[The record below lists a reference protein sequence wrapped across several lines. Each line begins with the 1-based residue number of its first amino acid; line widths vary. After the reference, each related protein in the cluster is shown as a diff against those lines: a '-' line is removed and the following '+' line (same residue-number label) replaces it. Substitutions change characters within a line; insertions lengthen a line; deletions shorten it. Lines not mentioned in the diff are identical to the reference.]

1 MKHIKKFKELASKGA
16 LAAIMAT
23 GLAGCNSGGGEQAN
37 TAVVKQNATVF
48 IEKTDQGYK
57 IADEFPSNETRV
69 FLREKDA
76 EGRMNERLLSQA
88 EIDKLLKEENAK
100 IDAGTSNLTN
110 GNAQMSSGGM
120 SLGEAIL
127 ASAAGAII
135 GSWIGSKLF
144 GSPGFNAARQ
154 GAYSNPSAYSRSQS
168 SFGGAKTGAAS
179 SGAKSGFFGGNKAAG
194 EKYLAENKKNKN
206 KKEKKWSKLV

>member
-76 EGRMNERLLSQA
+76 EGNMNERLLSQA

-144 GSPGFNAARQ
+144 GSPGYNAARQ
-154 GAYSNPSAYSRSQS
+154 GAYSNPSADSRSQS

-179 SGAKSGFFGGNKAAG
+179 SGAKSGFFGGNKAASAAG
-194 EKYLAENKKNKN
+194 SSAGG
-206 KKEKKWSKLV
+206 

>member
-23 GLAGCNSGGGEQAN
+23 GLAGCNSSGGEQAN

-76 EGRMNERLLSQA
+76 EGNMNERLLSQA

-144 GSPGFNAARQ
+144 GSPGYNAARQ

-179 SGAKSGFFGGNKAAG
+179 SGAKSGFFGGNKAASAAG
-194 EKYLAENKKNKN
+194 
-206 KKEKKWSKLV
+206 SSFGG

>member
-23 GLAGCNSGGGEQAN
+23 GLTGCNTGQSEQAN

-48 IEKTDQGYK
+48 IEKTDRGYK

-144 GSPGFNAARQ
+144 GSPGYNAARQ

-179 SGAKSGFFGGNKAAG
+179 SGAKSGFFGGNKAASAAG
-194 EKYLAENKKNKN
+194 
-206 KKEKKWSKLV
+206 SSFGG

>member
-1 MKHIKKFKELASKGA
+1 MKHIEKFKELASKGA

-76 EGRMNERLLSQA
+76 EGNMNERLLSQA

-179 SGAKSGFFGGNKAAG
+179 SGAKSGFFGGNKAASAAG
-194 EKYLAENKKNKN
+194 
-206 KKEKKWSKLV
+206 SSFGG

>member
-23 GLAGCNSGGGEQAN
+23 GLAGCNTGQSEQAN

-76 EGRMNERLLSQA
+76 DGRMNERLLSQA
-88 EIDKLLKEENAK
+88 EIDELLKIENAK

-144 GSPGFNAARQ
+144 GSPGFNAAKQ

-179 SGAKSGFFGGNKAAG
+179 SGAKSGFFGGNKAASAAG
-194 EKYLAENKKNKN
+194 SSAGG
-206 KKEKKWSKLV
+206 

>member
-23 GLAGCNSGGGEQAN
+23 GLAGCNSGGGEQTN

-179 SGAKSGFFGGNKAAG
+179 SGAKSGFFGGNKAASAAG
-194 EKYLAENKKNKN
+194 
-206 KKEKKWSKLV
+206 SSFGG

>member
-48 IEKTDQGYK
+48 IEKTDRGYK

-76 EGRMNERLLSQA
+76 EGNMSERLLSQA

-144 GSPGFNAARQ
+144 GSPGYNAARQ

-179 SGAKSGFFGGNKAAG
+179 SGAKSGFFGGNKAASAAG
-194 EKYLAENKKNKN
+194 SSAGG
-206 KKEKKWSKLV
+206 

>member
-48 IEKTDQGYK
+48 IEKTDRGYK

-76 EGRMNERLLSQA
+76 EGNMNERLLSQA

-179 SGAKSGFFGGNKAAG
+179 SGAKSGFFGGNKAASAAG
-194 EKYLAENKKNKN
+194 
-206 KKEKKWSKLV
+206 SSFGG

>member
-23 GLAGCNSGGGEQAN
+23 GLTGCNTGQSEQAN

-48 IEKTDQGYK
+48 IEKTDRGYK

-144 GSPGFNAARQ
+144 GSPGYNAARQ

-179 SGAKSGFFGGNKAAG
+179 SGAKSGFFGGNKAASSAG
-194 EKYLAENKKNKN
+194 
-206 KKEKKWSKLV
+206 SSFGG

>member
-76 EGRMNERLLSQA
+76 EGNMSERLLSQA
-88 EIDKLLKEENAK
+88 EIDKLLKEEHAK
-100 IDAGTSNLTN
+100 IDAGTSNLTH

-179 SGAKSGFFGGNKAAG
+179 SGAKSGFFGGNKAASTAG
-194 EKYLAENKKNKN
+194 
-206 KKEKKWSKLV
+206 SSFGG

>member
-23 GLAGCNSGGGEQAN
+23 GLTGCNTGQSEQAN

-76 EGRMNERLLSQA
+76 EGKMNERLLSQA

-179 SGAKSGFFGGNKAAG
+179 SGAKSGFFGGNKAASSAG
-194 EKYLAENKKNKN
+194 
-206 KKEKKWSKLV
+206 SSFGG

>member
-23 GLAGCNSGGGEQAN
+23 GLAGCNTGQSEQAN

-48 IEKTDQGYK
+48 IEKTDRGYK

-179 SGAKSGFFGGNKAAG
+179 SGAKSGFFGGNKAASAAG
-194 EKYLAENKKNKN
+194 SSAGG
-206 KKEKKWSKLV
+206 

>member
-23 GLAGCNSGGGEQAN
+23 GLTGCNTGQSEQAN

-76 EGRMNERLLSQA
+76 EGNMNERLLSQA
-88 EIDKLLKEENAK
+88 EIDELLKEENAK

-179 SGAKSGFFGGNKAAG
+179 SGAKSGFFGGNKAASAAG
-194 EKYLAENKKNKN
+194 SSAGG
-206 KKEKKWSKLV
+206 

>member
-1 MKHIKKFKELASKGA
+1 MKHIKKFKELASKGV

-23 GLAGCNSGGGEQAN
+23 GLAGCNSGGSEQAN

-48 IEKTDQGYK
+48 IEKTDRGYK

-76 EGRMNERLLSQA
+76 EGNMNERLLSQA

-179 SGAKSGFFGGNKAAG
+179 SGAKSGFFGGNKAASTAG
-194 EKYLAENKKNKN
+194 
-206 KKEKKWSKLV
+206 SSFGG

>member
-48 IEKTDQGYK
+48 IEKTDRGYK

-76 EGRMNERLLSQA
+76 EGNMNERLLSQA

-179 SGAKSGFFGGNKAAG
+179 SGAKSGFFGGNKAASSAG
-194 EKYLAENKKNKN
+194 
-206 KKEKKWSKLV
+206 SSFGG

>member
-76 EGRMNERLLSQA
+76 EGNMSERLLSQA

-179 SGAKSGFFGGNKAAG
+179 SGAKSSFFGGNKAASTAG
-194 EKYLAENKKNKN
+194 
-206 KKEKKWSKLV
+206 SSFGG

>member
-48 IEKTDQGYK
+48 IEKTDRGYK

-76 EGRMNERLLSQA
+76 EGNMNERLLSQA

-144 GSPGFNAARQ
+144 GSPGYNAARQ

-179 SGAKSGFFGGNKAAG
+179 SGAKSGFFGGNKAASAAG
-194 EKYLAENKKNKN
+194 
-206 KKEKKWSKLV
+206 SSFGG

>member
-23 GLAGCNSGGGEQAN
+23 GLAGCNSSGGEQAN

-76 EGRMNERLLSQA
+76 EGNINERLLSQA

-179 SGAKSGFFGGNKAAG
+179 SGAKSGFFGGNKAASAAG
-194 EKYLAENKKNKN
+194 SSAGG
-206 KKEKKWSKLV
+206 

>member
-23 GLAGCNSGGGEQAN
+23 GLAGCNSSGGEQAN

-76 EGRMNERLLSQA
+76 EGNMSERLLSQA

-154 GAYSNPSAYSRSQS
+154 GAYSNQSAYSRSQS

-179 SGAKSGFFGGNKAAG
+179 SGAKSGFFGGNKAASTAG
-194 EKYLAENKKNKN
+194 
-206 KKEKKWSKLV
+206 SSFGG

>member
-23 GLAGCNSGGGEQAN
+23 GLTGCNTGQSEQAN

-48 IEKTDQGYK
+48 IEKTDRGYK

-88 EIDKLLKEENAK
+88 EIDELLKVENAK

-144 GSPGFNAARQ
+144 GSPGYNAARQ

-179 SGAKSGFFGGNKAAG
+179 SGAKSGFFGGNKAASAAG
-194 EKYLAENKKNKN
+194 
-206 KKEKKWSKLV
+206 SSFGG

>member
-1 MKHIKKFKELASKGA
+1 MKHIKKFKELASKGV

-23 GLAGCNSGGGEQAN
+23 GLAGCNSGGSEQAN

-76 EGRMNERLLSQA
+76 EGNMNERLLSQA

-179 SGAKSGFFGGNKAAG
+179 SGAKSGFFGGNKAASTAG
-194 EKYLAENKKNKN
+194 
-206 KKEKKWSKLV
+206 SSFGG

>member
-23 GLAGCNSGGGEQAN
+23 GLAGCNSSGGEQAN

-144 GSPGFNAARQ
+144 GSPGYNAARQ

-179 SGAKSGFFGGNKAAG
+179 SGAKSGFFGGNKAASAAG
-194 EKYLAENKKNKN
+194 
-206 KKEKKWSKLV
+206 SSFGG

>member
-23 GLAGCNSGGGEQAN
+23 GLAGCNSGGGEQTN

-76 EGRMNERLLSQA
+76 EGNMNERLLSQA

-179 SGAKSGFFGGNKAAG
+179 SGAKSGFFGGNKAASTAG
-194 EKYLAENKKNKN
+194 
-206 KKEKKWSKLV
+206 SSFGG

>member
-48 IEKTDQGYK
+48 IEKTDRGYK

-76 EGRMNERLLSQA
+76 EGNMNERLLSQA

-110 GNAQMSSGGM
+110 GNAQVSSGGM

-179 SGAKSGFFGGNKAAG
+179 SGAKSGFFGGNKAASAAG
-194 EKYLAENKKNKN
+194 SSAGG
-206 KKEKKWSKLV
+206 

>member
-23 GLAGCNSGGGEQAN
+23 GLAGCNTGQSEQAN

-48 IEKTDQGYK
+48 IEKTDRGYK

-76 EGRMNERLLSQA
+76 EGNMNERLLSQA

-179 SGAKSGFFGGNKAAG
+179 SGAKSGFFGGNKAASAAG
-194 EKYLAENKKNKN
+194 
-206 KKEKKWSKLV
+206 SSFGG

>member
-23 GLAGCNSGGGEQAN
+23 GLTGCNTGQSEQAN

-76 EGRMNERLLSQA
+76 EGNMNERLLSQA

-144 GSPGFNAARQ
+144 GSPGYNAARQ

-179 SGAKSGFFGGNKAAG
+179 SGAKSGFFGGNKAASAAG
-194 EKYLAENKKNKN
+194 
-206 KKEKKWSKLV
+206 SSFGG

>member
-23 GLAGCNSGGGEQAN
+23 GLTGCNTGQSEQAN

-48 IEKTDQGYK
+48 IEKTDRGYK

-179 SGAKSGFFGGNKAAG
+179 SGAKSGFFGGNKAASAAG
-194 EKYLAENKKNKN
+194 
-206 KKEKKWSKLV
+206 SSVGG

>member
-23 GLAGCNSGGGEQAN
+23 GLTGCNTGQSEQAN

-48 IEKTDQGYK
+48 IEKTDRGYK

-76 EGRMNERLLSQA
+76 EGNMNERLLSQA

-144 GSPGFNAARQ
+144 GSPGYNAARQ

-179 SGAKSGFFGGNKAAG
+179 SGAKSGFFGGNKAASAAG
-194 EKYLAENKKNKN
+194 SSAGG
-206 KKEKKWSKLV
+206 

>member
-48 IEKTDQGYK
+48 IEKTDRGYK

-76 EGRMNERLLSQA
+76 EGNMSERLLSQA

-179 SGAKSGFFGGNKAAG
+179 SGAKSGFFGGNKAASTAG
-194 EKYLAENKKNKN
+194 
-206 KKEKKWSKLV
+206 SSFGG

>member
-23 GLAGCNSGGGEQAN
+23 GLAGCNSSGSEQAN

-76 EGRMNERLLSQA
+76 EGNMNERLLSQA
-88 EIDKLLKEENAK
+88 EIDELLKVENAK

-179 SGAKSGFFGGNKAAG
+179 SGAKSGFFGGNKAASAAG
-194 EKYLAENKKNKN
+194 
-206 KKEKKWSKLV
+206 SSFGG

>member
-23 GLAGCNSGGGEQAN
+23 GLTGCNTGQSEQAN

-48 IEKTDQGYK
+48 IEKTDRGYK

-88 EIDKLLKEENAK
+88 EIDELLKVENAK

-179 SGAKSGFFGGNKAAG
+179 SGAKSGFFGGNKAASAAG
-194 EKYLAENKKNKN
+194 
-206 KKEKKWSKLV
+206 SSFGG

>member
-23 GLAGCNSGGGEQAN
+23 GLAGCNTGQSEQAN

-88 EIDKLLKEENAK
+88 EIDELLKVENAK

-179 SGAKSGFFGGNKAAG
+179 SGAKSGFFGGNKAASAAG
-194 EKYLAENKKNKN
+194 SSAGG
-206 KKEKKWSKLV
+206 

>member
-23 GLAGCNSGGGEQAN
+23 GLAGCNSGGGEQTN

-76 EGRMNERLLSQA
+76 EGNMNERLLSQA

-179 SGAKSGFFGGNKAAG
+179 SGAKSGFFGGNKAASAAG
-194 EKYLAENKKNKN
+194 
-206 KKEKKWSKLV
+206 SSFGG

>member
-1 MKHIKKFKELASKGA
+1 
-16 LAAIMAT
+16 MAT
-23 GLAGCNSGGGEQAN
+23 GLAGCHSSGGEQAN

-76 EGRMNERLLSQA
+76 EGNMNERLLSQA

-179 SGAKSGFFGGNKAAG
+179 SGAKSGFFGGNKAASAAG
-194 EKYLAENKKNKN
+194 SSAGG
-206 KKEKKWSKLV
+206 

>member
-1 MKHIKKFKELASKGA
+1 MKHIKKFKELASKGV

-23 GLAGCNSGGGEQAN
+23 GLAGCNTGQSEQAN

-76 EGRMNERLLSQA
+76 EGNMNERLLSQA

-179 SGAKSGFFGGNKAAG
+179 SGAKSGFFGGNKAASAAG
-194 EKYLAENKKNKN
+194 
-206 KKEKKWSKLV
+206 SSFGG

>member
-1 MKHIKKFKELASKGA
+1 MKHIKKFKELASRGA
-16 LAAIMAT
+16 LAAILAT
-23 GLAGCNSGGGEQAN
+23 GLAGCNGGMDEQN
-37 TAVVKQNATVF
+37 NAVAIKQNATVF
-48 IEKTDQGYK
+48 IEKTEQGYK

-76 EGRMNERLLSQA
+76 EGKMNERLLSQA
-88 EIDKLLKEENAK
+88 EIDELLKEENAK

-168 SFGGAKTGAAS
+168 SFGGGAKTGAAGA
-179 SGAKSGFFGGNKAAG
+179 GAKSGFFGGNKAASAAG
-194 EKYLAENKKNKN
+194 
-206 KKEKKWSKLV
+206 SSVGG

>member
-23 GLAGCNSGGGEQAN
+23 GLTGCNTGQSEQAN

-48 IEKTDQGYK
+48 IEKTDRGYK

-144 GSPGFNAARQ
+144 GSPGYNAARQ

-179 SGAKSGFFGGNKAAG
+179 SGAKSGFFGGNKAASTAG
-194 EKYLAENKKNKN
+194 
-206 KKEKKWSKLV
+206 SSFGG

>member
-23 GLAGCNSGGGEQAN
+23 GLAGCNSRGGEQAN

-76 EGRMNERLLSQA
+76 EGNMNERLLSQA

-179 SGAKSGFFGGNKAAG
+179 SGAKSGFFGGNKAASAAG
-194 EKYLAENKKNKN
+194 
-206 KKEKKWSKLV
+206 SSFGG

>member
-179 SGAKSGFFGGNKAAG
+179 SGAKSGFFGGNKAASSAG
-194 EKYLAENKKNKN
+194 
-206 KKEKKWSKLV
+206 SSFGG